1 MPGRTVL
8 CVAVLAMVSAK
19 AVTVLEHPIG
29 QFCALQGWLHR
40 PPVAAPI
47 GGS

>member
-1 MPGRTVL
+1 MPGRTVTV

-29 QFCALQGWLHR
+29 QFCALQAGFTVHQ
-40 PPVAAPI
+40 
-47 GGS
+47 